1 MKVNNGQYIVMLDD
15 KVIHRLGTD
24 HEEALKWLYDYYRH
38 NKRLKPEAYLVQV
51 QAMLEYPEPT
61 ITTIAH
67 ERME

>member
-1 MKVNNGQYIVMLDD
+1 MKVKNGQYIVMLDD
-15 KVIHRLGTD
+15 KVIHYLGTD
-24 HEEALKWLYDYYRH
+24 HAEALKWLTDYYRH

-61 ITTIAH
+61 VTTIAH